1 MPQNIPAFF
10 DSYADLYNR
19 ALAGEDVFEEIMD
32 RFSDKFLAAGPDGVS
47 TGKQGSAFHKV
58 LEKGY
63 RFYRQIG
70 TQKMTAKRVE
80 VTPIDAG
87 HSMAKVFYRA
97 DYKKPD
103 GSPLAIDFDI
113 TYLLDTSAAKPKI
126 FAFIAGDE
134 MEAYRK
140 HGLLPD
146 NESDR
151 PTPRIAANPRPRRP
165 KRNACT
171 DWRRPIDSTLID
183 TGAESGAK
191 SHFKKGQRGEFA
203 CGRDGR
209 SSHSWRQA
217 LA

>member
-10 DSYADLYNR
+10 DSYANLYNR
-19 ALAGEDVFEEIMD
+19 ALAGEDVFEEIMA
-32 RFSDKFLAAGPDGVS
+32 RFSEKFLAAGPTGVS
-47 TGKQGSAFHKV
+47 TGKQGSAFRRM

-63 RFYRQIG
+63 RFYRQVG

-97 DYKKPD
+97 EYRKPD

-134 MEAYRK
+134 MEAYRE

-146 NESDR
+146 SESSR
-151 PTPRIAANPRPRRP
+151 PNPRDSSKSRP
-165 KRNACT
+165 DA
-171 DWRRPIDSTLID
+171 
-183 TGAESGAK
+183 AEGNRL
-191 SHFKKGQRGEFA
+191 H
-203 CGRDGR
+203 
-209 SSHSWRQA
+209 
-217 LA
+217 

>member
-32 RFSDKFLAAGPDGVS
+32 RFSDKFLAAGPGSVS
-47 TGKQGSAFHKV
+47 IAKQGGAFRRM

-70 TQKMTAKRVE
+70 TRKMTATRVE

-87 HSMAKVFYRA
+87 HCMAKVFYRA
-97 DYKKPD
+97 DYQKPD
-103 GSPLAIDFDI
+103 GSPLAINFDI
-113 TYLLDTSAAKPKI
+113 TYLLDITSAKPKI

-146 NESDR
+146 QEGDR
-151 PTPRIAANPRPRRP
+151 PNP
-165 KRNACT
+165 K
-171 DWRRPIDSTLID
+171 
-183 TGAESGAK
+183 
-191 SHFKKGQRGEFA
+191 
-203 CGRDGR
+203 GR
-209 SSHSWRQA
+209 SKSQAETTERQR
-217 LA
+217 LH